1 MRIDIIIFFSFSFCF
16 LFLLSSPSSS
26 SFFPFSFHFLLFI
39 AEEGILLPSVLFY
52 HLIPTLTGSCTAL
65 SVARATCGEPTNDER
80 IDKITYLIERVRF
93 GSLAALLSSSFTALT
108 LVRKPDPSIVESSLS
123 RIVLLWRTTPSPRF
137 QRSTL
142 RGKYLSRE
150 EFFSSLSSF
159 LMPGERREEKEEEK
173 KRECDLSE
181 SSTVRQGNER
191 TLE

>member
-1 MRIDIIIFFSFSFCF
+1 M
-16 LFLLSSPSSS
+16 
-26 SFFPFSFHFLLFI
+26 
-39 AEEGILLPSVLFY
+39 
-52 HLIPTLTGSCTAL
+52 IPTLTGSCTAL

-123 RIVLLWRTTPSPRF
+123 KIVLLWRTTPSPRF

-173 KRECDLSE
+173 KKGMRSLGIVNRETREWKDTRVNDPFPTSWTRFIFAGKWYLGKRIFSE
-181 SSTVRQGNER
+181 VYER
-191 TLE
+191 

>member
-137 QRSTL
+137 QRSTIEGKVSFK
-142 RGKYLSRE
+142 RGILFLAIFIPDAGGKKGRKRRRKKKGNAISRN
-150 EFFSSLSSF
+150 
-159 LMPGERREEKEEEK
+159 
-173 KRECDLSE
+173 
-181 SSTVRQGNER
+181 RQP
-191 TLE
+191 